1 MRISDWS
8 SDVCSSD
15 LAGISLGIGGAGP
28 RKYRLAVRVEHRER
42 DTDPAL
48 RARILD
54 ICRGEAD
61 IRYIGRVSKRTVA
74 AASTAP
80 WHQQRQ
86 RPLLIGCSADHVA
99 VTAGTLGAFVRQRR
113 TLTASILSNN
123 HVLANENRAKVG
135 DAILQPGPYDGGR
148 RRADRIGA
156 LLDFA
161 PPKPGAENLGDV
173 ALRSDERAV
182 GEG

>member
-15 LAGISLGIGGAGP
+15 L
-28 RKYRLAVRVEHRER
+28 
-42 DTDPAL
+42 
-48 RARILD
+48 
-54 ICRGEAD
+54 
-61 IRYIGRVSKRTVA
+61 IGRVSKRTVA

-86 RPLLIGCSADHVA
+86 RPLFIGCSAAHVA

-123 HVLANENRAKVG
+123 HVLANENRAKE
-135 DAILQPGPYDGGR
+135 IGR
-148 RRADRIGA
+148 ASCR
-156 LLDFA
+156 
-161 PPKPGAENLGDV
+161 
-173 ALRSDERAV
+173 ERGCQYV
-182 GEG
+182 

>member
-1 MRISDWS
+1 MTRPYA
-8 SDVCSSD
+8 VAARP
-15 LAGISLGIGGAGP
+15 LRRTTRVEAGISLGIGGAGP
-28 RKYRLAVRVEHRER
+28 RKYRLAVRVQHREL

-86 RPLLIGCSADHVA
+86 RPLLIGLNC
-99 VTAGTLGAFVRQRR
+99 GLGAKDLRP
-113 TLTASILSNN
+113 
-123 HVLANENRAKVG
+123 HVE
-135 DAILQPGPYDGGR
+135 GGS
-148 RRADRIGA
+148 
-156 LLDFA
+156 
-161 PPKPGAENLGDV
+161 
-173 ALRSDERAV
+173 RSE
-182 GEG
+182 EHTS